1 MQIWPHLE
9 KWSNIKVSIFTFL
22 LTFVFRRLPPL
33 VVCVRRCA
41 CVCACV
47 RVCMCMVE
55 REREIREEGREG
67 GTNRYFI
74 LRLEIQIF
82 SSELL
87 EGTIFDWVLNG
98 TTLFSKAP
106 KRYYI

>member
-1 MQIWPHLE
+1 MC
-9 KWSNIKVSIFTFL
+9 
-22 LTFVFRRLPPL
+22 
-33 VVCVRRCA
+33 VCVRA
-41 CVCACV
+41 CVYV
-47 RVCMCMVE
+47 YGRE
-55 REREIREEGREG
+55 RERDSGGREG

-98 TTLFSKAP
+98 TTL
-106 KRYYI
+106 